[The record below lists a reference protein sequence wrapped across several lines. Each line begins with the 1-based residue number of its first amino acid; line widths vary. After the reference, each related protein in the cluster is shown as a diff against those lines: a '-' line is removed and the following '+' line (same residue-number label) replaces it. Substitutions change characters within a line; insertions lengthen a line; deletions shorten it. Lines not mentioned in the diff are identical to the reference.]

1 MVLFLLNERMPVQS
15 VIKAVQVHG
24 IVEKRILIGMHSIY
38 NILYIII
45 DKELRVKGH
54 AHWMIVQV
62 EL

>member
-1 MVLFLLNERMPVQS
+1 MHR
-15 VIKAVQVHG
+15 
-24 IVEKRILIGMHSIY
+24 IVEKRMLIGMHSIY
-38 NILYIII
+38 DILCIII

>member
-1 MVLFLLNERMPVQS
+1 
-15 VIKAVQVHG
+15 VHR
-24 IVEKRILIGMHSIY
+24 IVEKRMLIGMHSIY
-38 NILYIII
+38 DILCIII